1 MSILDNEEKILNN
14 SDWVVERTTVY
25 NIINELRNQ
34 LISDNATLLNRIN
47 DLENKNDE
55 LRAELDFIKRNTT
68 ISKQVDLYSD
78 FYQQNG
84 YFPTNIRF

>member
-1 MSILDNEEKILNN
+1 MSILDDEEKILNN
-14 SDWVVERTTVY
+14 ADWVVERGKVY
-25 NIINELRNQ
+25 DLIDQVRNRLIDETMELR
-34 LISDNATLLNRIN
+34 NRIN

-84 YFPTNIRF
+84 YYPTNIRF